1 MDNDTYISFKI
12 LDTLNRARKE
22 KGEYARVQLKEIA
35 DELSID
41 FHFFMMRYGNELH
54 KLNYIVPDLGNCAYI
69 TEKGIAILEQ
79 NNPLYQSYRPVENKN
94 ITINAPVTGSAIIQ
108 GNNNTANITLNF
120 LATLEK
126 EIAQSNLSP
135 EEKKTWLSRI
145 KEISSHPVLASVV
158 TTALEMWAKHQLGQ

>member
-1 MDNDTYISFKI
+1 MDKDAYISFKI

-22 KGEYARVQLKEIA
+22 KGEYACVNLKDIA

-54 KLNYIVPDLGNCAYI
+54 KLDYIVPDLGHCAYI
-69 TEKGIAILEQ
+69 TAKGIAVLEQ
-79 NNPLYQSYRPVENKN
+79 NNPLYQNYRPVENKN

-120 LATLEK
+120 LESLEK
-126 EIAQSNLSP
+126 EITQSNLTP

-145 KEISSHPVLASVV
+145 KEISSHPLLASLVAK
-158 TTALEMWAKHQLGQ
+158 ALEILAK

>member
-22 KGEYARVQLKEIA
+22 RGEYARVQLKEIA

-54 KLNYIVPDLGNCAYI
+54 KLNYIVSDVGNSAYI
-69 TEKGIAILEQ
+69 TERGIAILEQ
-79 NNPLYQSYRPVENKN
+79 NNPLYQSYRPIEHKT
-94 ITINAPVTGSAIIQ
+94 ITINAPVTGSPIIQ
-108 GNNNTANITLNF
+108 GNNNTTSVAFNF
-120 LATLEK
+120 LDTLEK
-126 EIAQSNLSP
+126 EINKSNLPP

-145 KEISSHPVLASVV
+145 KEISSHPILAPLIVKS
-158 TTALEMWAKHQLGQ
+158 LEMYAKAQMGC